1 MVDRGLGYR
10 IVDVFTDRPL
20 SGNGLCVVLDGCP
33 EGLMQ
38 PIAREVNLSETTFP
52 TVTGDSSY
60 RMRVF
65 TPAGELSFAGH
76 PSIGTAWVLGP
87 GTWTQTTSGAT
98 VTVEADG
105 EGAEMSQPDPT
116 LSQVDP
122 DGMAEALGLAGVEG
136 AWLSEAGG
144 TNHVLVPTTG
154 ALEEIQPNL
163 AAVRALAARSGGI
176 SLCAFRRLDDS
187 TLHARVFVPSAGIA
201 EDPGTGSAAGPI
213 GLLAR
218 RLWGT
223 DESLTIRQGDEIGR
237 PCRILVTAASGGIRV
252 GGRVVASAAGRWLI

>member
-1 MVDRGLGYR
+1 MRYR
-10 IVDVFTDRPL
+10 IVDVFTDKPF
-20 SGNGLCVVLDGCP
+20 SGNGLCVVLDQCP
-33 EGLMQ
+33 EHLMQ
-38 PIAREVNLSETTFP
+38 PIAREVNLSESTFP

-87 GTWTQTTSGAT
+87 GRWTQTTSGAT
-98 VTVEADG
+98 VRVEADK
-105 EGAEMSQPDPT
+105 EGAEMTQPDPVLT
-116 LSQVDP
+116 EADP
-122 DGMAEALGLAGVEG
+122 SGMAEALGLSGLEG

-144 TNHVLVPTTG
+144 TNHVLVPTTSP
-154 ALEEIQPNL
+154 LEEIEPDLSAVRIL
-163 AAVRALAARSGGI
+163 AAKAGGI
-176 SLCAFRRLDDS
+176 SLCAFRRVDDAK
-187 TLHARVFVPSAGIA
+187 LHVRVFVPSAGIA

-218 RLWGT
+218 RLWGM

-237 PCRILVTAASGGIRV
+237 ACRIKVHASHGDIKV
-252 GGRVVASAAGRWLI
+252 GGRVVASAQGRWLV